1 MTQFAKNLELDS
13 TLASGLST
21 TSQRSTST
29 HYDQRRSLNASG
41 VVVLAAGSREYI
53 ADGLYGISDYYPLT
67 VNATGIL
74 QVDIR
79 NQRECGDMVILN
91 SAGTEVMTA
100 SPSKYSSRSATVT
113 QQRIAASG
121 SYAAYIQ
128 LKGRT
133 GSEYRIGIEVQ
144 ER

>member
-53 ADGLYGISDYYPLT
+53 ADGLYGLSDYYPLT

-79 NQRECGDMVILN
+79 NQRECGDVVILN

-100 SPSKYSSRSATVT
+100 SPSKYSSRSAAVT

>member
-21 TSQRSTST
+21 TSQRSAST

-79 NQRECGDMVILN
+79 NQRECGDIVILN

>member
-79 NQRECGDMVILN
+79 NQRECGDVVILN

-121 SYAAYIQ
+121 SYTAYIQ